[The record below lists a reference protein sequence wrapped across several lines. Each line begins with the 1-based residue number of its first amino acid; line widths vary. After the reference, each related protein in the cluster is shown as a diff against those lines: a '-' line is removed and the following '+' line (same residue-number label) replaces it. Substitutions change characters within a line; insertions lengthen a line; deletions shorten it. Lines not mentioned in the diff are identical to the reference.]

1 MIIIIRPIG
10 CYLLIPY
17 IHHQTL
23 QQHQPLCEY
32 YVLIYR
38 CIFIII
44 GGQST
49 SRNFCP
55 QMMRSSLN
63 RATETTETTGYLRTL
78 RVSLIGP
85 LYSALKQLPADRST
99 GTAGSLLR
107 DTLVFEQP
115 VDVA

>member
-44 GGQST
+44 GT
-49 SRNFCP
+49 
-55 QMMRSSLN
+55 
-63 RATETTETTGYLRTL
+63 
-78 RVSLIGP
+78 
-85 LYSALKQLPADRST
+85 
-99 GTAGSLLR
+99 
-107 DTLVFEQP
+107 
-115 VDVA
+115 VDVEKLLSADDEIFVEPCNRNDRNDRLLKNS